1 MSYSQIIT
9 DWVTDYEMEHG
20 RKPSEK
26 VLHIAEHIG
35 MVGERLVELGRKDR
49 INGKI
54 AFSTAVFRKLVRH
67 HFTIED
73 SDREDELMSNIAAI
87 WQADYMDGYNE
98 RKEG

>member
-20 RKPSEK
+20 RKPSED
-26 VLHIAEHIG
+26 VLRVAEHIEKMG
-35 MVGERLVELGRKDR
+35 RKLIELGRKDR
-49 INGKI
+49 IDGKI
-54 AFSTAVFRKLVRH
+54 AFSITFFRELVRH

-73 SDREDELMSNIAAI
+73 SDREDELVNNIAVI
-87 WQADYMDGYNE
+87 WQADYMDGYNK

>member
-1 MSYSQIIT
+1 MSCPQIIT

-35 MVGERLVELGRKDR
+35 MVGERLNEVGRKDR
-49 INGKI
+49 FNGKI
-54 AFSTAVFRKLVRH
+54 AYSTTVFRKLVRH

-73 SDREDELMSNIAAI
+73 SDQEDELVRNIAAI

>member
-20 RKPSEK
+20 RKPSEE
-26 VLHIAEHIG
+26 VLRIAGHIG
-35 MVGERLVELGRKDR
+35 KVGERLAEVGRKDR
-49 INGKI
+49 INGE
-54 AFSTAVFRKLVRH
+54 TAHSAPVFRELVKK

-73 SDREDELMSNIAAI
+73 SDQEDELVSNIAAI

-98 RKEG
+98 GKDG